1 MNFIPNSLEQLYQ
14 CPLSSAD
21 LTQLSQ
27 KGIDMIAQ
35 LYIQRPVN
43 INLQITY
50 TDLEWITLDLQ
61 VTWIDLQSLKC
72 TDV

>member
-14 CPLSSAD
+14 CPLSSTD

>member
-50 TDLEWITLDLQ
+50 TDYFFDSNMCYVVHAI
-61 VTWIDLQSLKC
+61 
-72 TDV
+72 